1 MGATAHAAPF
11 WLLGLAVRGAKCAV
25 DMNEPSTNEQRFDGV
40 ELLARGDVLRG
51 DLEYRRIVAAGARAL
66 FGDDDDVIKI
76 GRYTVLAKLG
86 AGNMGE
92 VYACLDGDLAR
103 KVAVKWV
110 LGEADDKGH
119 ARLRREAQ
127 ALAKLSHP
135 NVVQIHEI
143 GEHHGRLFIAM
154 EFVDGGTLSDCL
166 AERPHTVEEIVEIFM
181 AAGRGLAAAHRAGLV
196 HRDFKPDNVLV
207 GADGSVRVA
216 DFGVAF
222 VGERGPEHDQT
233 LSDAQDY
240 ERLTL
245 TGAMM
250 GTIRYMP
257 LEQLHGSTV
266 DARADQFAFCVALY
280 EALWRRPPFPL
291 GSRQERIRAL
301 EQGDAPFV
309 PTDESALFHVV
320 ARGLAHEAGARWSDM
335 DALLEALA
343 DARRGEESPLSN
355 RRVRWLWP
363 ASASA
368 FVLAGGLLAAWF
380 VNRGPEP
387 CANVEDQLRGVWDES
402 TRTELAEH
410 LDTLQA
416 AHVADSRVRVFA
428 RLDHWAIAW
437 IPERRSAC
445 EKLNDPDQSQ
455 SQESRAWNLCLTRQR
470 LRAQVLVSELA
481 QGDAKVLANAVA
493 TADQLGDPA
502 ACADALGRLGVEPPP
517 PTIRESVEGIRA
529 RLDEAREHRL
539 LGARDTVKVIE
550 VLEQKAAELG
560 YAPLQ
565 AEILGEHAR
574 ALDASQPLRA
584 AGLYLS
590 AAQLADSVGDAP
602 LAAELLIE
610 RTELALH
617 EMQEFAQAPA
627 YLQWAASTATRAGM
641 DDETLARLAFAQG
654 RLLQYQGKLAE
665 ADARYLEALR
675 LSATDSLARPAYLD
689 ARAEVQF
696 DVDAALQLRHESLS
710 LATELFGPNHPVT
723 AKHLYDHGA
732 ALMLAGQDGRMELER
747 AAELCNESGEDRW
760 EAKAKLLLGSY
771 ALADGDIDMAERHA
785 NVAAALLAGALPE
798 GHTEHGE
805 PEQLLALV
813 KATRGEHEAAIEHA
827 RAALEMFDRG
837 PDHQGMDPRA
847 QQMRLLIGNELLSV
861 GRLDEA
867 RSHLQV
873 LADAQGDAG
882 SAAIA
887 RIRLAEI
894 AVRTRDLDDAD
905 SQLRQ
910 AAAMRD
916 ELGGEQ
922 VAYEVLRALVDQR
935 SQRLGLEQ
943 LAELKRVRDA
953 HPEVPLAAWLDELEL
968 DAAERTALGLSVP

>member
-1 MGATAHAAPF
+1 MDEPGAH
-11 WLLGLAVRGAKCAV
+11 
-25 DMNEPSTNEQRFDGV
+25 EQRFHGL
-40 ELLARGDVLRG
+40 EAMAGGDVLRG
-51 DLEYRRIVAAGARAL
+51 DLEYQRIVTAGARAL
-66 FGDDDDVIKI
+66 FGGDDDVKI
-76 GRYTVLAKLG
+76 GRYAVLGKLG

-92 VYACLDGDLAR
+92 VYACLDGNLGR

-143 GEHHGRLFIAM
+143 GEHRGRLFIAM
-154 EFVDGGTLSDCL
+154 EFVDGGTLSDWL
-166 AERPHTVEEIVEIFM
+166 AEQPHTVAEILEIFM
-181 AAGRGLAAAHRAGLV
+181 SAGRGLAAAHRAGLV

-222 VGERGPEHDQT
+222 VGERGPEYDQT
-233 LSDAQDY
+233 LSGAQDD
-240 ERLTL
+240 ERLTV

-280 EALWRRPPFPL
+280 EALWQRPPFPL
-291 GSRQERIRAL
+291 GTRQDRVRAL
-301 EQGDAPFV
+301 EREDAPLV
-309 PTDESALFHVV
+309 PPDDLALFRVI

-335 DALLEALA
+335 DALLGALA
-343 DARRGEESPLSN
+343 NAGRSEESPRSN
-355 RRVRWLWP
+355 QRVRWFWP
-363 ASASA
+363 ASAC
-368 FVLAGGLLAAWF
+368 VLAVGFLAVWF
-380 VNRGPEP
+380 IDRAPEP
-387 CANVEDQLRGVWDES
+387 CANIEEQLRGVWDES
-402 TRTELAEH
+402 TRTKLAER
-410 LDTLQA
+410 LDTLKA
-416 AHVADSRVRVFA
+416 AHVADSRTRVFA
-428 RLDHWAIAW
+428 RLDHWATAW
-437 IPERRSAC
+437 MLERRSAC

-455 SQESRAWNLCLTRQR
+455 IQESRAWNLCLTRQ
-470 LRAQVLVSELA
+470 LSRAQVLVHELS

-502 ACADALGRLGVEPPP
+502 ACADELGRLGVEPPP

-529 RLDEAREHRL
+529 RLDEAREQRL

-550 VLEQKAAELG
+550 VLEREAAELG

-565 AEILGEHAR
+565 AEIVGEHAR

-584 AGLYLS
+584 ADLYLS
-590 AAQLADSVGDAP
+590 AAELADSIGDAP

-627 YLQWAASTATRAGM
+627 YLHWATSTAARAGM
-641 DDETLARLAFAQG
+641 NDQTRARLAFARG
-654 RLLQYQGKLAE
+654 RLLQYQGNLAE

-675 LSATDSLARPAYLD
+675 LSATDSLARPVYLD
-689 ARAEVQF
+689 ARAEVQL
-696 DVDAALQLRHESLS
+696 DVDAALQLRHESLA
-710 LATELFGPNHPVT
+710 LATELFGPNHPIT

-732 ALMLAGQDGRMELER
+732 ALMLAGQDGRTELER

-771 ALADGDIDMAERHA
+771 ALDDGDTGTAEQLA
-785 NVAAALLAGALPE
+785 NVAAGLLAGALPD
-798 GHTEHGE
+798 GHAERGE

-813 KATRGEHEAAIEHA
+813 EATRGEHEAAIEHA
-827 RAALEMFDRG
+827 RAALDVFERG
-837 PDHQGMDPRA
+837 PDTQGNDPRA
-847 QQMRLLIGNELLSV
+847 QQMRLLIGNELLSG
-861 GRLDEA
+861 GRFDEA
-867 RSHLQV
+867 RAHLQV
-873 LADAQGDAG
+873 LADAQGDAV

-887 RIRLAEI
+887 RVRLAEI
-894 AVRTRDLDDAD
+894 SVRTRDLDDAD
-905 SQLRQ
+905 NQLRQ
-910 AAAMRD
+910 AAPMRD
-916 ELGGEQ
+916 NLGGEQ
-922 VAYEVLRALVDQR
+922 VAYELLRSLVDLR
-935 SQRLGLEQ
+935 LRRLGTEQ
-943 LAELKRVRDA
+943 LGELERVRDA

-968 DAAERTALGLSVP
+968 DATERTSLGLSMP